1 MQPSASQGKPTV
13 STEIKTAVFDLDG
26 TLIDSLPDLAESGME
41 LLKSYDLHP
50 PSMEAVRSMIGD
62 GANRLVDRLLIYGG
76 DEKRIDRDE
85 ATKRFLEIYEPR
97 STSKTR
103 LFPDTQETLTTLR
116 ERGIACVIC
125 TNKPI
130 KAAQDIIETLG
141 IASMIDA
148 IGGGDSFATRKP
160 DPEHIRNTVRL
171 IHAEPARGIMIGDHQ
186 NDIMAAMGVPMPSL
200 FASWGYGDRS
210 MSAHATAIA
219 GCVAELPRLIYDL
232 SRPY

>member
-1 MQPSASQGKPTV
+1 M

-130 KAAQDIIETLG
+130 NAAQNIIETLG
-141 IASMIDA
+141 IASLIDA

>member
-1 MQPSASQGKPTV
+1 M

-130 KAAQDIIETLG
+130 KAAQNIIETLG
-141 IASMIDA
+141 IASLIDA

>member
-1 MQPSASQGKPTV
+1 V

-130 KAAQDIIETLG
+130 KAAQNIIETLG
-141 IASMIDA
+141 IASLIDA

>member
-1 MQPSASQGKPTV
+1 M

>member
-1 MQPSASQGKPTV
+1 M
-13 STEIKTAVFDLDG
+13 KTAVFDLDG